1 MVIQDTSSE
10 EDEEVKIENP
20 LDKGFYWFFT
30 DEDMETVGTRSKI
43 RFEVDTVK
51 WVPSTAN
58 EAYRWYH
65 LSPNAAP
72 LRAKSGLLHI
82 CKVSNKPYEET
93 RGYLNGEPK
102 PDDWL
107 YTELF
112 PSDRI
117 ELESDFEGYVI
128 EGPVAADF
136 YISVTRSLHETVK
149 EVGAIYNNMMSPK
162 EIDLLSGDRVI
173 RHAEVYETPRQSK
186 SAIPEIPAP
195 IHGGVADL
203 RLGSHGRNACY
214 TCGHTGNI
222 ENTKEYSCPGHFGR
236 INLVVPVPNYLYLTG
251 NIDASPLVKTLK
263 YTCRSCHKVV
273 LPDEY
278 LQPLIEN
285 AKKIIYENKMTSP
298 EGSALIWKALSDTY
312 AHYYKEAKS
321 PAKWGPYQVKV
332 GGGPTPLST
341 KVNHCPHCNEKSPI
355 LKFRMKFGMGRPAEF
370 FPQPGK
376 RPKDEFPRNPPYS
389 YDVVCESLEKVPNDH
404 ALAMSF
410 NTEIDSLTDE
420 PRSHPGYLFW
430 RRFPVAPNTIRP
442 PQEVPGGGIEANDL
456 DKLYINVVKANQ
468 KLSDMSN
475 DRAKFA
481 RSESML
487 FKACTQALTSQ
498 SPFGTPA
505 LSQRFGASGTVTK
518 ALEGVYDRI
527 KPAGE
532 KKNHIRRINQSKVTE
547 HTLYSVITPNT
558 ALRLDEV
565 GVPRGACIR
574 MTVAE
579 TVTKKNIRR
588 LREAVVK
595 GHPPEKKGIVPLDD
609 WDFERYTG
617 GAKSIQKMGR
627 RVHFGLV
634 QEDNKS
640 YDPFALD
647 VDGKQL
653 FPDEQTVWYREIR
666 PSITA
671 KYRDIEDKGN
681 MYRELKQARKD
692 YQYTY
697 GSNKRRI
704 MHADNL
710 KVGDVVHRALVK
722 HDIILFTR
730 APALHRQNVMAGKVV
745 PLKQYAFSFNPTICV
760 PFNADYDGDTMRCF
774 VPQSEE
780 AIQEAKEI
788 LDVNKQIIHSRYG
801 RPTIAS
807 DQDETSGAYLLTF
820 PNMSKLSYK
829 GTDEEGNDI
838 TITYNAYQKLDDDKK
853 GKFKGPYGTFDGKIG
868 YDKDG
873 YVYFTKK
880 ALIQMM
886 GLVYTR
892 DDEGNMKYMDTL
904 PEPDFNKVYYTGK
917 AVVSHFIPEGINC
930 DWEDSTGQPV
940 SIRDGKLLY
949 GTLDG
954 RGVKNGS
961 MVLGAAFIYHFNY
974 ELGIRKLADFI
985 DHINRL
991 FFAAH
996 LCVGYTIGIEDVS
1009 LTDPVFLERKKELYE
1024 AANKKIEVIT
1034 RAFFTKTIED
1044 LPDEYFKENSRHWVT
1059 YDPHAWMELQV
1070 AEITN
1075 EFDDE
1080 ITSLT
1085 KELQGTANQM
1095 NIAVVSGARAKDMN
1109 IQQMSG
1115 AYGQVRVGGNRLM
1128 SGIKVGR
1135 LLSHFSGGQ
1144 SVSGSYE
1151 QLADPEF
1158 EPVYTE
1164 NAPDYSG
1171 TAFGFTPDSYS
1182 TGFSPRDYFLGSIAG
1197 RRSMMES
1204 SMGAIQKSGYL
1215 EHRLKRASENLMI
1228 DDRGYLVNMR
1238 LGKVLSL
1245 QTGEDGLQ
1253 PFHARGPDNPNGLSL
1268 SLQSHFISQLCKHGI
1283 SLFDHCDTCQ
1293 SGTKFIKT
1301 PKLGRLPQNIVSKLT
1316 EKLELREIED
1326 PTNYFARAYE
1336 YYIESKARP
1345 GEMIGATGAANVGE
1359 PVTQAGLRAFHGGGK
1374 GTVPTT
1380 DRIVQVLDLSR
1391 SEIQQP
1397 MTQLFLKEEYNNEE
1411 TAQKIANFCSSL
1423 SLDDVVELYRYWPN
1437 ERAIDI
1443 IFDKSVVETFDLD
1456 LSFIHKYL
1464 EYKGGNHSPT
1474 FTVNETSDGLRVR
1487 TNGVP
1492 ASLDIDSYL
1501 LVLKESLGKYQI
1513 NGLANGGRAFAEF
1526 GVHPTGGEKRWSIL
1540 IKGPEKPAPGRE
1552 NAMMVNAYQL
1562 IGDYYDEYYTVS
1574 NDPFWVAQT
1583 YGLEAA
1589 LSVVKEIFN
1598 KQMNGKGGLGEL
1610 DIRYIDALIDNMGS
1624 TGYFSGLGKSGHM
1637 VSNSTSLLGGIG
1649 GEDPGLSLRAHPI
1662 MGTIDTLD
1670 GMVEAITAGKD
1681 LKIGKRYIDKK
1692 ASNE

>member
-10 EDEEVKIENP
+10 EEVEIENP
-20 LDKGFYWFFT
+20 LDQGFYWFFT
-30 DEDMETVGTRSKI
+30 SEEMEVVNNRQKVL
-43 RFEVDTVK
+43 FEVDTVK

-58 EAYRWYH
+58 EAYRWYK

-72 LRAKSGLLHI
+72 IRAKVGMLHL
-82 CKVSNKPYEET
+82 CKVNNKPYEKT
-93 RGYLNGEPK
+93 AKFLSGEPI

-112 PSDRI
+112 DASDRV
-117 ELESDFEGYVI
+117 ELEPDFSGYVI
-128 EGPVAADF
+128 EGPVSAEF
-136 YISVTRSLHETVK
+136 FVTVNKTFHEITK
-149 EVGAIYNNMMSPK
+149 EVGAIYHNMMGSE
-162 EIDLLSGDRVI
+162 EIKLLSGDRVI
-173 RHAEVYETPRQSK
+173 RHAEIYETARQSK

-195 IHGGVADL
+195 IHGGIADL
-203 RLGSHGRNACY
+203 RMGSHGRNACY
-214 TCGHTGNI
+214 TCGHTANI
-222 ENTKEYSCPGHFGR
+222 ENNKEYSCPGHFGR
-236 INLVVPVPNYLYLTG
+236 IQLAVPVPNYLYLTG
-251 NIDASPLVKTLK
+251 NIDSSPLVKVLK

-278 LQPLIEN
+278 LNPLIEN
-285 AKKIIYENKMTSP
+285 AKKIMYENKMTSP

-321 PAKWGPYQVKV
+321 SAKWGPYQVKV
-332 GGGPTPLST
+332 GGGPTPIST

-355 LKFRMKFGMGRPAEF
+355 LRFRMKFGMGRPAEF

-376 RPKDEFPRNPPYS
+376 RDKSEFPRNPPYR
-389 YDVVCESLEKVPNDH
+389 YGIVADSLDEVPNDH

-410 NTEIDSLTDE
+410 NTEIDPLTDK

-430 RRFPVAPNTIRP
+430 RVLPVAPNTIRP
-442 PQEVPGGGIEANDL
+442 PQETPGGGIEPNDL
-456 DKLYINVVKANQ
+456 DKLYINVIKANQ
-468 KLSDMSN
+468 KLLDMAN
-475 DRAKFA
+475 DASKFA
-481 RSESML
+481 RSESIL
-487 FKACTQALTSQ
+487 FKACTQAMTSQ

-505 LSQRFGASGTVTK
+505 LSLRFGASGTVTK
-518 ALEGVYDRI
+518 ALEGTYDRI

-532 KKNHIRRINQSKVTE
+532 KKNHIRRVNQSKVTE
-547 HTLYSVITPNT
+547 HTLYSVITPNP

-565 GVPRGACIR
+565 GVPIGACIR
-574 MTVAE
+574 MTVRE
-579 TVTKKNIRR
+579 TVTKENIEN

-595 GHPPEKKGIVPLDD
+595 GHPPDKKGIVPLDE
-609 WDFERYTG
+609 WDFEHYFG
-617 GAKSIQKMGR
+617 GAKFVEKMGR
-627 RVHFGLV
+627 KGLGKLT
-634 QEDNKS
+634 QEENGS

-647 VDGKQL
+647 NDGKQVY
-653 FPDEQTVWYREIR
+653 PDDQTVWYREIR
-666 PSITA
+666 PAITA
-671 KYRDIEDKGN
+671 KYRDVEDKTS
-681 MYRELKQARKD
+681 MYRELKRARKE
-692 YQYTY
+692 YQYEY
-697 GSNKRRI
+697 GTTKR
-704 MHADNL
+704 MKLYADNL
-710 KVGDVVHRALVK
+710 KVGDVVHRSLVK
-722 HDIILFTR
+722 HDMILFTR

-780 AIQEAKEI
+780 AIQEAKDI

-820 PNMSKLSYK
+820 PNKSKLTYK
-829 GTDEEGNDI
+829 SKDT
-838 TITYNAYQKLDDDKK
+838 TITYNAYQKLDKDEKK
-853 GKFKGPYGTFDGKIG
+853 EFKGPYGTFDGRIG

-892 DDEGNMKYMDTL
+892 DDEGNIKYMDTL
-904 PEPDFNKVYYTGK
+904 PEPDFKKYYTGK

-940 SIRDGKLLY
+940 SIRDGKLLK
-949 GTLDG
+949 GTLDA

-961 MVLGAAFIYHFNY
+961 MVLGAAFVYHFNY

-996 LCVGYTIGIEDVS
+996 LHVGYTIGIEDIS
-1009 LTDPVFLERKKELYE
+1009 LTDPEFLEKKQELYDE
-1024 AANKKIEVIT
+1024 ANKKIEVIT
-1034 RAFFTKTIED
+1034 RAFFTKTIEN
-1044 LPDEYFKENSRHWVT
+1044 LPDKYFTERSRHWVT
-1059 YDPHAWMELQV
+1059 YDPQGWMELMV
-1070 AEITN
+1070 GDITN
-1075 EFDDE
+1075 EFDKK

-1095 NIAVVSGARAKDMN
+1095 NIAVVSGARASNLN

-1128 SGIKVGR
+1128 SGNKIGR
-1135 LLSHFSGGQ
+1135 LLPHYSGGR

-1164 NAPDYSG
+1164 NPSDYSG
-1171 TAFGFTPDSYS
+1171 AAFGFTPDSYS
-1182 TGFSPRDYFLGSIAG
+1182 TGMSPRDYFLGSIAG

-1228 DDRGYLVNMR
+1228 DDRGYLMNTR
-1238 LGKVLSL
+1238 LGKVLSFEV
-1245 QTGEDGLQ
+1245 GEDGLQ
-1253 PFHARGPDNPNGLSL
+1253 PFHARGPDNSDGVSL

-1283 SLFDHCDTCQ
+1283 TLFDHCDTCQ
-1293 SGTKFIKT
+1293 SSTAYTLRGKAS
-1301 PKLGRLPQNIVSKLT
+1301 RLPKNILSKLT
-1316 EKLELREIED
+1316 EKIDRREIED
-1326 PTNYFARAYE
+1326 PVGYFARAYE
-1336 YYIESKARP
+1336 YYIESRARP

-1397 MTQLFLKEEYNNEE
+1397 MTQFFLKEEYNNEE
-1411 TAQKIANFCSSL
+1411 TAKKLANFCSSL
-1423 SLDDVVELYRYWPN
+1423 NLDDIVELYRYLPE
-1437 ERAIDI
+1437 ERGIDI
-1443 IFDKSVVETFDLD
+1443 VYDREVVETFELDLD
-1456 LSFIHKYL
+1456 FIRQYL
-1464 EYKGGNHSPT
+1464 EYKGKSEKPK
-1474 FTVNETSDGLRVR
+1474 FTVNETPEGLRIR
-1487 TNGVP
+1487 TVNSP
-1492 ASLDIDSYL
+1492 TYLDIDSYL
-1501 LVLKESLGKYQI
+1501 LVLKESLGKFQV
-1513 NGLANGGRAFAEF
+1513 NGLVNGGRGFAEF
-1526 GVHPTGGEKRWSIL
+1526 GIHPTGGPERWSVL
-1540 IKGPEKPAPGRE
+1540 IKGPEKPAPGRD
-1552 NAMMVNAYQL
+1552 NAMMVNAYEL
-1562 IGDYYDEYYTVS
+1562 IGQYYDEYYTVT
-1574 NDPFWVAQT
+1574 NDPFWIAHE

-1589 LSVVKEIFN
+1589 LSVIKEIFN
-1598 KQMNGKGGLGEL
+1598 KQMNGENGLGEL

-1624 TGYFSGLGKSGHM
+1624 TGYLSGLGKSGHM
-1637 VSNSTSLLGGIG
+1637 VSNSTSLIGGIG

-1662 MGTIDTLD
+1662 MGTIDKLD

-1681 LKIGKRYIDKK
+1681 LEIGKRYAERKSSI
-1692 ASNE
+1692 E